1 LISLRKDKK
10 AASPAIS
17 TVILTAAIIV
27 LVLVAMTYAQNILGL
42 KVAEN
47 EYTSNKQFLQT
58 TGDQIDDVAW
68 SIGRTQTISF
78 SNRYGNVQFKDA
90 ALDYAF
96 SIQTASGWED
106 LTFDGST
113 GVLMYNMPVSA
124 YSMGND
130 YFERIPSNANSS
142 FILSGSTS
150 PISQVLCEE
159 KLPMNDGSFNRIVL
173 VPTIRMLESSLVNSQ
188 NQTTNYYKFYLPSL
202 DNGTNHYSSQS
213 ITLTGNGI
221 SKVTRNDVNQVRINV
236 SYPLAASLGL
246 DSSFFN
252 FQSDSITL
260 TLPSHSVVEFY
271 IGKVVVTIGQV

>member
-1 LISLRKDKK
+1 MISLRKDKK

-58 TGDQIDDVAW
+58 TGDQIDAVAW

-78 SNRYGNVQFKDA
+78 SNRYGNVQFKDE

-96 SIQTASGWED
+96 SIHTPSGWED
-106 LTFDGST
+106 LTIDGST
-113 GVLMYNMPVSA
+113 GIIMYNMPVAS
-124 YSMGND
+124 YSMGNN

-142 FILSGSTS
+142 FLLSGSTS
-150 PISQVLCEE
+150 PISQILSEE

-173 VPTIRMLESSLVNSQ
+173 VPTMRMLQSSLVNSQ
-188 NQTTNYYKFYLPSL
+188 NQTTNYFKFYLPSL

-213 ITLTGNGI
+213 ITLAGNGI
-221 SKVTRNDVNQVRINV
+221 SKAIRNDVDQVSITV

-271 IGKVVVTIGQV
+271 TGKVVVTIGQV